1 MFKPS
6 NDLEKNIIDKNLVRI
21 KNEFNIIVHQDRSFS
36 TGKYGQ
42 TLDYVK
48 AKNIEGLF
56 VSFDG
61 EAFKPIEEWDFE
73 YWAYMAASLMDNFCE
88 ERIEHLMEVSKT
100 LYPAK
105 INSSQGCNSDSI
117 QASLSDSIQASIDNN
132 NGKKI
137 IPTAIMVVL
146 VIVCMIAI
154 VVGWK

>member
-6 NDLEKNIIDKNLVRI
+6 NDLKKNIIDKNLVRI
-21 KNEFNIIVHQDRSFS
+21 KNEFYIIAHQDKSFS

-61 EAFKPIEEWDFE
+61 EAFKPIEEWDDD
-73 YWAYMAASLMDNFCE
+73 YWAYMVASLMHNFCE

-105 INSSQGCNSDSI
+105 INSSQGCN
-117 QASLSDSIQASIDNN
+117 SDSIQASIDNN

>member
-6 NDLEKNIIDKNLVRI
+6 NDLDKNIIDKNLVSI
-21 KNEFNIIVHQDRSFS
+21 KNEFYIIAHQDRSFS

-73 YWAYMAASLMDNFCE
+73 YWAYMAHSLMDNFCE

-100 LYPAK
+100 LYPVK
-105 INSSQGCNSDSI
+105 RSPQRPNSG
-117 QASLSDSIQASIDNN
+117 DNN

>member
-21 KNEFNIIVHQDRSFS
+21 KNEFNLIAHQDRSFS

-61 EAFKPIEEWDFE
+61 EAFKPIEEWDFD

-117 QASLSDSIQASIDNN
+117 QASIDNN